1 MNDRL
6 TESPVR
12 AKTTVLVVEDDS
24 AARQACRIMLEDAGY
39 QVAVAASA
47 EDAIGALPKGC
58 FRLVL
63 TDLRMPG
70 MNGFDLLGHVSEH
83 HPGLAVVMM
92 TAHGTAQQETRA
104 YSLGVRAFLAKPFTE
119 EELLATVEVALERS
133 RLAVENQCLKRR
145 LEDREAPHGI
155 IGESASIKHLLEL
168 IDRAS
173 TTDCT
178 VLITGESGTGKELV
192 AQAIH
197 RVSRRSKA
205 RFLALNCGA
214 VPETLLESQLF
225 GYVRGA
231 FTGAFE
237 DTKGILA
244 AAHGGTLFLDE
255 IGDLAPSLQ
264 AKLLRVLQEKE
275 FTPLGTHT
283 PRPVDV
289 RILAATYKD
298 LKEETVAGRFREDLY
313 YRLEILPIHIP
324 PLRER
329 AEDIPL
335 LAEHFLVSAREDLGE
350 PNLSFPRGA
359 LARMIDHPW
368 PGNVRE
374 LQNAVT
380 RAAVLADGDSVD
392 PIPSGRPSLTDLLPR
407 KCLAAEHQ
415 PTLAEV
421 LGEAEKAYVMEVLDQ
436 CEGNQVKAAAVLGI
450 TRRTLYNKLQ
460 QHEIRKSFR
469 SK

>member
-1 MNDRL
+1 MNTRL
-6 TESPVR
+6 TEAPIR
-12 AKTTVLVVEDDS
+12 ATATVLVVEDEA
-24 AARQACRIMLEDAGY
+24 AARQACRILLEDAGY
-39 QVAVAASA
+39 RVEVAASA
-47 EDAIGALPKGC
+47 HDAIDALRKEP

-70 MNGFDLLGHVSEH
+70 MNGIDLLDYVSDH

-92 TAHGTAQQETRA
+92 TAHGSAQWETRA
-104 YSLGVRAFLAKPFTE
+104 YAKGVRAFLAKPFTE
-119 EELLATVEVALERS
+119 EELLA
-133 RLAVENQCLKRR
+133 AVEAALARSQLAAENHCLKRR
-145 LEDREAPHGI
+145 LEEREAPHGI
-155 IGESASIKHLLEL
+155 IGKSASIRHVLEL
-168 IDRAS
+168 IDKAS

-197 RVSRRSKA
+197 RLSRRNKA
-205 RFLALNCGA
+205 PFLTLNCGA

-264 AKLLRVLQEKE
+264 VKLLRVLQEKE
-275 FTPLGTHT
+275 FVPLGTHT

-289 RILAATYKD
+289 RILAATHQD

-329 AEDIPL
+329 ADDIPL
-335 LAEHFLVSAREDLGE
+335 LAEHFLASAREDLAE
-350 PNLSFPRGA
+350 PNLCFSQGA
-359 LARMIDHPW
+359 LARMIAHPW

-392 PIPSGRPSLTDLLPR
+392 PIPRDRPSLTDLLPR
-407 KCLAAEHQ
+407 EHRVADRQ

-421 LGEAEKAYVMEVLDQ
+421 LAEAEKSSISAR
-436 CEGNQVKAAAVLGI
+436 GI
-450 TRRTLYNKLQ
+450 R
-460 QHEIRKSFR
+460 
-469 SK
+469 